1 MTEVANRR
9 ILLIDDTPQ
18 IHEDF
23 RKILSEPARS
33 ELDDAE
39 AALFGTTVV
48 SANAGY
54 EMDFAFQGREGLL
67 KVEASRLAGRPYAMA
82 FVDMRMPPGWDGT
95 ETIARLWDC
104 DPRVQIVICTAYA
117 DQSWDDV
124 LQRLDARDR
133 LLILK
138 KPFDNI
144 EVRQLAS
151 ALTAKWDMTQQ
162 AAQQMSGL
170 EAVVEERTRQIS
182 SMNAALEL
190 EIIERRQLEKQLIQA
205 EKLASIGQLAA
216 GVAHEINNPMGYI
229 LANFGTLD
237 IYLDDLFAIL
247 TVYEQAEH
255 AMLSPSLASHLKVL
269 RERVDLSFLREDIP
283 ALIRESREGALR
295 VKQIVQDLKNF
306 SQADEHQ
313 EWQSIQLHPGIDAA
327 LDLIADEIKD
337 RADVLT
343 EYGTLPDVECL
354 PSQLNQMMTHLLL
367 NATQAIRRRER
378 GQITVRTGAE
388 VREVWIEVAD
398 TGCGISPEALPRI
411 FEPFYTTKPVG
422 RAAGLGLS
430 LCYGIVQTH
439 GGRIEVNSE
448 VNRGTTFRVTLPIKH
463 LVSVS
468 S

>member
-1 MTEVANRR
+1 
-9 ILLIDDTPQ
+9 
-18 IHEDF
+18 
-23 RKILSEPARS
+23 
-33 ELDDAE
+33 
-39 AALFGTTVV
+39 
-48 SANAGY
+48 
-54 EMDFAFQGREGLL
+54 
-67 KVEASRLAGRPYAMA
+67 
-82 FVDMRMPPGWDGT
+82 
-95 ETIARLWDC
+95 
-104 DPRVQIVICTAYA
+104 
-117 DQSWDDV
+117 
-124 LQRLDARDR
+124 
-133 LLILK
+133 
-138 KPFDNI
+138 
-144 EVRQLAS
+144 
-151 ALTAKWDMTQQ
+151 
-162 AAQQMSGL
+162 
-170 EAVVEERTRQIS
+170 
-182 SMNAALEL
+182 
-190 EIIERRQLEKQLIQA
+190 
-205 EKLASIGQLAA
+205 
-216 GVAHEINNPMGYI
+216 
-229 LANFGTLD
+229 
-237 IYLDDLFAIL
+237 
-247 TVYEQAEH
+247 
-255 AMLSPSLASHLKVL
+255 
-269 RERVDLSFLREDIP
+269 
-283 ALIRESREGALR
+283 LR